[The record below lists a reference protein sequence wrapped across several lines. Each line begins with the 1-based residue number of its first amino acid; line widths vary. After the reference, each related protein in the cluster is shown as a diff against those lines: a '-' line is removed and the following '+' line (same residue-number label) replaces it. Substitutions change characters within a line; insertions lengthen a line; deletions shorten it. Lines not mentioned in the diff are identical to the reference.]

1 MNRNI
6 SDFALRLIFQDW
18 GIVPV
23 SITGLGIGGSIV
35 GHVGIESWTI
45 VHTLVLMLGMVLVT
59 VVAKCISFA
68 YKLYMQQS
76 PKLKANRFVAG
87 DGLNKGNTILVFS
100 FSNGFTK
107 GQLVTLFCESSGA
120 KQPILIAEITAVYE
134 KEIQAVPIIETS
146 EQEIRKYFEE
156 EARRKMLFA
165 TASVVSE
172 NLAAQS
178 IGASHE

>member
-1 MNRNI
+1 M
-6 SDFALRLIFQDW
+6 RLIFQDW
-18 GIVPV
+18 GIKSV
-23 SITGLGIGGSIV
+23 SITAFGIGASIV
-35 GHVGIESWTI
+35 AHVGVESWTI
-45 VHTLVLMLGMVLVT
+45 FDTLFLMFGMVLLT
-59 VVAKCISFA
+59 VIAKSISFA
-68 YKLYMQQS
+68 YNLYMQQS
-76 PKLKANRFVAG
+76 PKLKANRFVKG
-87 DGLNKGNTILVFS
+87 DGLNKGNIILVFS

-134 KEIQAVPIIETS
+134 KEIQAVPIIETA

-165 TASVVSE
+165 TASVASE

-178 IGASHE
+178 IKHWSKP